1 MQLAYPQHY
10 VVKTQDNYVY
20 YFYLNNVREI
30 CYKLFHS
37 ENYLIREE
45 RLVSEM
51 IIDFSVAIKS
61 NNTIQLVCITNTGK
75 LLYYFGSDRKWKY
88 EVMAKFDIKSN
99 IYKYLLIKIIDDGIH
114 IFYLKTNLINLLVSS
129 IEHMYWNKKTMQKT
143 TVASYVV
150 GKHPSPYHID
160 IDEINN
166 IHMLYKCYYKKNHQ
180 LFYCKFNY
188 NRNIWTSP
196 ELISDLNEDHCHP
209 YILLDK
215 KNNLHLVW
223 CSISNNNF
231 ILKYKMKKNVLTE
244 KSTWSQTQT
253 LSQKNTNYL
262 SPIVFQEGS
271 LLKVLSKQN
280 NYISE
285 MISKDYGESWIISN
299 KNFIIQSDSPLL
311 FRYLTNNLN
320 ESLYYSIQYVYGE
333 IIDQINIF
341 GTKLFQSKNR
351 NPSDLM
357 KLNNLEVTS
366 NETQTK
372 IKNEKTGELLFTSN
386 PCLDSPSPTS
396 KNQFQNS
403 IVNLSKELL
412 KKNESSVDKK
422 LIEIESL
429 MNKLTLDLRKI
440 QENDKLS
447 EKLSSKHK
455 MFQDSDNLIIN
466 EKERDNI
473 VKTIENTFHSIPKEK
488 NAIKQHLDIYRNK
501 LEILE
506 GRLDLLKKELVLLQ
520 REATEIKID
529 SPDLLYKI
537 LDLFR

>member
-1 MQLAYPQHY
+1 
-10 VVKTQDNYVY
+10 
-20 YFYLNNVREI
+20 
-30 CYKLFHS
+30 
-37 ENYLIREE
+37 
-45 RLVSEM
+45 
-51 IIDFSVAIKS
+51 
-61 NNTIQLVCITNTGK
+61 
-75 LLYYFGSDRKWKY
+75 
-88 EVMAKFDIKSN
+88 
-99 IYKYLLIKIIDDGIH
+99 
-114 IFYLKTNLINLLVSS
+114 
-129 IEHMYWNKKTMQKT
+129 
-143 TVASYVV
+143 
-150 GKHPSPYHID
+150 
-160 IDEINN
+160 
-166 IHMLYKCYYKKNHQ
+166 
-180 LFYCKFNY
+180 
-188 NRNIWTSP
+188 
-196 ELISDLNEDHCHP
+196 
-209 YILLDK
+209 
-215 KNNLHLVW
+215 
-223 CSISNNNF
+223 
-231 ILKYKMKKNVLTE
+231 
-244 KSTWSQTQT
+244 
-253 LSQKNTNYL
+253 
-262 SPIVFQEGS
+262 
-271 LLKVLSKQN
+271 
-280 NYISE
+280 
-285 MISKDYGESWIISN
+285 
-299 KNFIIQSDSPLL
+299 
-311 FRYLTNNLN
+311 
-320 ESLYYSIQYVYGE
+320 
-333 IIDQINIF
+333 
-341 GTKLFQSKNR
+341 
-351 NPSDLM
+351 M